1 VEFSGDG
8 KMTGYRSQLL
18 HFRKE
23 DAKFNLV

>member
-1 VEFSGDG
+1 VEFSRDG
-8 KMTGYRSQLL
+8 KMTGCRSQFL

>member
-8 KMTGYRSQLL
+8 KMTGSRSQFL
-18 HFRKE
+18 HIRKE